1 MGLLPAIAAGGVG
14 QVLGGIGQL
23 AKDLRSA
30 ITGEVSPERKA
41 EIEMKVLEI
50 ELAASQAQTEINKME
65 AQHPSVFVAGWR
77 PAIGWTCAFAIAWQF
92 VLNPL
97 ISWALL
103 IWRPDIRPPVFPIE
117 GLYPLVMAMLG
128 IGGLRTWEKFR
139 DVQYRH

>member
-1 MGLLPAIAAGGVG
+1 MGLLSSVVAGGAG
-14 QVLGGIGQL
+14 ELLQGIGSL
-23 AKDLRSA
+23 AKDIRQA
-30 ITGEVSPERKA
+30 ITGQDPELEK
-41 EIEMKVLEI
+41 KVLDLE
-50 ELAASQAQTEINKME
+50 AAAAQAQAQINLME

-103 IWRPDIRPPVFPIE
+103 IWRPDLKPPVFPIE

-128 IGGLRTWEKFR
+128 IGGLRTFEKFKG
-139 DVQYRH
+139 VNYRH